1 MSLLFFSIQNA
12 FRKKAVVVLA
22 ILGVAFGIA
31 LMTFLL
37 SLVAG
42 MENRA
47 ERTLGDLSNRI
58 MISGRDALFGGL
70 FLGMGT
76 TSIPSSYME
85 TIKNK
90 PHVEKVYAQVSAI
103 MRPFNMEYDMPFY
116 GYGAQDIST
125 VSNIPHNK
133 IIQGTAPEDDQEI
146 IIGASLQ
153 KYMKFINSPYEI
165 GNVYRFIVPE
175 KGQAKVLELK
185 VVGVYQ
191 TGNEVLDSAFS
202 GSEHLAR
209 DIGKIPAGK
218 VSSINVTVDE
228 IDNLESVAQSIRN
241 DLSGKK
247 PEVQVVLPNEVLNP
261 VKDVLDIFGRFLIAV
276 SVVSVVVGALFIMV
290 VMLLSVIN
298 RMREFGILKAL
309 GWTPA
314 NIIFLVMVESLVMSM
329 LGAALGV
336 ALGYAG
342 LVLARDLIAL
352 DFARLTWRTASYV
365 CLAGI
370 LIGVAGGIYP
380 AWRAKSAAPARILRG
395 A

>member
-1 MSLLFFSIQNA
+1 
-12 FRKKAVVVLA
+12 
-22 ILGVAFGIA
+22 
-31 LMTFLL
+31 
-37 SLVAG
+37 
-42 MENRA
+42 
-47 ERTLGDLSNRI
+47 
-58 MISGRDALFGGL
+58 
-70 FLGMGT
+70 
-76 TSIPSSYME
+76 
-85 TIKNK
+85 
-90 PHVEKVYAQVSAI
+90 
-103 MRPFNMEYDMPFY
+103 MPFY
-116 GYGAQDIST
+116 GYGDQYVST
-125 VSNIPHNK
+125 VAGLPHNK
-133 IIQGTAPEDDQEI
+133 IIEGAAPANEQEI

-153 KYMKFINSPYEI
+153 KYMRFINSPYKV

-175 KGQAKVLELK
+175 RGQAKVLELK

-202 GSEHLAR
+202 GSEQLAR
-209 DIGKIPAGK
+209 DIGKISGGK
-218 VSSINVTVDE
+218 VSSINVTVDKF
-228 IDNLESVAQSIRN
+228 DNLEYVARSIRN
-241 DLSGKK
+241 ELSGKK

-261 VKDVLDIFGRFLIAV
+261 IKDVLDIFGRFLIAV
-276 SVVSVVVGALFIMV
+276 SVVAVVVGALTVMV

-298 RMREFGILKAL
+298 RMPEFGILKAL

-314 NIIFLVMVESLVMSM
+314 NIIFLVLVESLVLSM

-342 LVLARDLIAL
+342 LVLARELIAL
-352 DFARLTWRTASYV
+352 DFANLTWRTASYV

>member
-1 MSLLFFSIQNA
+1 MSLLLFSIQNA
-12 FRKKAVVVLA
+12 FRKKAVVALA

-37 SLVAG
+37 SLVGG

-47 ERTLGDLSNRI
+47 ESTLGDLSNKI
-58 MISGRDALFGGL
+58 MISGKDAIFGGL

-76 TSIPSSYME
+76 TPIPSSYME
-85 TIKNK
+85 TIKGI
-90 PHVEKVYAQVSAI
+90 PHVTKVYAQVSAI
-103 MRPFNMEYDMPFY
+103 MRPFNMEYDMPLY

-125 VSNIPHNK
+125 VTGIPHNK
-133 IIQGTAPEDDQEI
+133 IIEGTAPGADNEI
-146 IIGASLQ
+146 IIGTSLQ
-153 KYMKFINSPYEI
+153 KYMKFINSPYTI
-165 GNVYRFIVPE
+165 GNVYQFIVPE
-175 KGQAKVLELK
+175 RGQAKVLELK

-202 GSEHLAR
+202 GSEQLAM
-209 DIGKIPAGK
+209 DIGNIPDGK

-228 IDNLESVAQSIRN
+228 IDNLESAAQSIRN
-241 DLSGKK
+241 DLSGQK

-261 VKDVLDIFGRFLIAV
+261 VKDVLDLFGRFLIAV
-276 SVVSVVVGALFIMV
+276 SVVAMVVGALTIMV

-298 RMREFGILKAL
+298 RVREFGIMKAL

-314 NIIFLVMVESLVMSM
+314 NIIFLVLVESLVLSM

-336 ALGYAG
+336 SLGYAG

-352 DFARLTWRTASYV
+352 DFANLSWQTAFYI
-365 CLAGI
+365 CLASI
-370 LIGVAGGIYP
+370 FTGVAGGIYP
-380 AWRAKSAAPARILRG
+380 AWRAKSAAPAQILRG
-395 A
+395 M

>member
-12 FRKKAVVVLA
+12 FRKKAVMALA

-31 LMTFLL
+31 LMTILL

-58 MISGRDALFGGL
+58 MISGKDALFGGL

-76 TSIPSSYME
+76 TPIPSSYIE
-85 TIKNK
+85 TIKNI

-103 MRPFNMEYDMPFY
+103 MRPYNIEYDMPIY

-125 VSNIPHNK
+125 VTSIPHNK
-133 IIQGTAPEDDQEI
+133 IIEGTAPEGDKEI

-153 KYMKFINSPYEI
+153 KYMEFINSPYEI
-165 GNVYRFIVPE
+165 GNVYRFIIPK
-175 KGQAKVLELK
+175 KGQVEVVELK
-185 VVGVYQ
+185 VAGVYQ

-202 GSEHLAR
+202 GSEHLTK
-209 DIGKIPAGK
+209 DIGKIPSGK

-241 DLSGKK
+241 DLSDKK

-261 VKDVLDIFGRFLIAV
+261 VKDVLDVFSRFFIAV
-276 SVVSVVVGALFIMV
+276 SVVAVVIGALTIMV

-309 GWTPA
+309 GWTPG
-314 NIIFLVMVESLVMSM
+314 NIIFLVLVESLVLSM

-352 DFARLTWRTASYV
+352 DFANLTWQMAFYV

-370 LIGVAGGIYP
+370 LIGAVGGIYP

-395 A
+395 V

>member
-1 MSLLFFSIQNA
+1 MPLLLFSIQNA
-12 FRKKAVVVLA
+12 FRKKAVVTLA
-22 ILGVAFGIA
+22 VFGVAFGIA

-42 MENRA
+42 MDNRA

-70 FLGMGT
+70 LLGMGT
-76 TSIPSSYME
+76 TPIPFSYIE
-85 TIKNK
+85 IIENI

-103 MRPFNMEYDMPFY
+103 MRPYNVEYNMPLY
-116 GYGAQDIST
+116 GYGAEDISA
-125 VSNIPHNK
+125 VNSIPHNK
-133 IIQGTAPEDDQEI
+133 IIEGAAPKDDKEI
-146 IIGASLQ
+146 IIGAGLQ
-153 KYMKFINSPYEI
+153 KYMNFIDSPYEI
-165 GNVYRFIVPE
+165 GNFYRFIVPE
-175 KGQAKVLELK
+175 NGQAKVLELK
-185 VVGVYQ
+185 VVGVYR

-209 DIGKIPAGK
+209 DIGRIPDGK
-218 VSSINVTVDE
+218 VSSFNVTVDK
-228 IDNLESVAQSIRN
+228 IDNLESAAQSIRN

-261 VKDVLDIFGRFLIAV
+261 VKDILDIFGRFLIAV
-276 SVVSVVVGALFIMV
+276 SVVAVVAGALTIMV

-314 NIIFLVMVESLVMSM
+314 NIIFLVMVESLVMSL
-329 LGAALGV
+329 LGAVLGV

-352 DFARLTWRTASYV
+352 DFANLTWQTSFYV
-365 CLAGI
+365 GLAGI
-370 LIGVAGGIYP
+370 FIGVVGGIYP
-380 AWRAKSAAPARILRG
+380 AWRAKGVAPVRILRG
-395 A
+395 V

>member
-1 MSLLFFSIQNA
+1 MSLLIFSIQNA
-12 FRKKAVVVLA
+12 FRKKAVMILA

-31 LMTFLL
+31 LVTFLL

-58 MISGRDALFGGL
+58 MVSGRDALFGGL

-76 TSIPSSYME
+76 TPIPLSYVE
-85 TIKNK
+85 TIKSI
-90 PHVEKVYAQVSAI
+90 PHVEKAYPQVSAI
-103 MRPFNMEYDMPFY
+103 MRPFQVEYNMPLY
-116 GYGAQDIST
+116 GYGDQYIST
-125 VSNIPHNK
+125 VAGLPHNK
-133 IIQGTAPEDDQEI
+133 IIEGTAPENDKEI

-153 KYMKFINSPYEI
+153 KYMKFINTPYEI
-165 GNVYRFIVPE
+165 GNVYQFIVPE
-175 KGQAKVLELK
+175 KGQEKVLELK

-209 DIGKIPAGK
+209 DIGKIPDEK
-218 VSSINVTVDE
+218 VSSINVTVDK

-276 SVVSVVVGALFIMV
+276 SVVAVVVGALTIMV

-314 NIIFLVMVESLVMSM
+314 NIIFLVLVESLVLSM

-342 LVLARDLIAL
+342 LVLARELIAL
-352 DFARLTWRTASYV
+352 DFARITWQTAQYV

-370 LIGVAGGIYP
+370 LIGVVGGIYP
-380 AWRAKSAAPARILRG
+380 ALRAGSAVPARILRG